1 MELFLEESIIEDEA
15 DPSGKAP
22 YGWRKAKRGRWS
34 HSWLPRALYRGWPC
48 GRPWPPRPQ
57 WPWNV
62 DEEDGKLP
70 VSVFVPPRATLD
82 LPVPPV
88 LLEKTVLKV
97 LEETVVPLAELVT
110 PVFKVLQELLVT
122 KENLEMMVPLYVP

>member
-1 MELFLEESIIEDEA
+1 M
-15 DPSGKAP
+15 
-22 YGWRKAKRGRWS
+22 
-34 HSWLPRALYRGWPC
+34 
-48 GRPWPPRPQ
+48 
-57 WPWNV
+57 